1 MVTIAASIILNIV
14 FFFILNV
21 FIVNNL
27 EGFEGFER
35 FEGFE
40 GFEEF
45 ESSKSL
51 KGLKGSILKTT
62 GLTP

>member
-1 MVTIAASIILNIV
+1 MVAIAASIILNIV

-27 EGFEGFER
+27 EGFEGFEEFERFER

-40 GFEEF
+40 GFYPQNYWLN
-45 ESSKSL
+45 S
-51 KGLKGSILKTT
+51 
-62 GLTP
+62 LTPF